1 MRMCPRCQNEVKDDD
16 LFCPYC
22 GTRLPS
28 KEESEAEAPKVN
40 YKLGL
45 TSGRALA
52 GMIVGII
59 STVFA
64 VLFFFVFSILEIIPF
79 QGGVAA
85 IIISATALKTGD
97 DKAKVG
103 LTLGIIATVVAF
115 IVFFI
120 WLGLNGQF
128 VSRLR

>member
-1 MRMCPRCQNEVKDDD
+1 MKICPRCQNEVEDDD

-40 YKLGL
+40 YKLGI

-52 GMIVGII
+52 SMIVGIV
-59 STVFA
+59 STSLS
-64 VLFFFVFSILEIIPF
+64 VLFFFVFSILEIVSF

-85 IIISATALKTGD
+85 IIIGATALKTGD
-97 DKAKVG
+97 GKAKAG
-103 LTLGIIATVVAF
+103 LTLGIIATVVSF
-115 IVFFI
+115 IVFLL
-120 WLGLNGQF
+120 WLVFNWNTL
-128 VSRLR
+128 SRIR